1 MAISFVCKCGA
12 NIKTKDEHA
21 GRASFC
27 PACNAPVLV
36 PDDDKPAVDWAALV
50 NKPELEI
57 IVEPPPLPRRPF
69 WKDPIVVVGT
79 TIPSVILL
87 GFFGYLYRQ
96 QSAKNLRVQIYRLKT
111 EADALA
117 RDKRTWRSAFDKYE
131 EILAAS
137 SGRTANDPL
146 LKKYVDLTQKA
157 RDNLYPTVRVEIER
171 ERARHE
177 EEVEAA
183 KLAADIQAEAAR
195 LAAFKADLAG
205 GAWVVNKLGQSNV
218 IRGLHVVL
226 IPECTRA
233 GAMADLL
240 KECRN
245 RAIIERVAY
254 ETMLPE
260 LRKGRTIVEGV
271 NASEATRIIGLK
283 GDAER
288 ATDEMLAM
296 ASERPMDVKRL
307 FIAAR
312 STAFGTD
319 GIDRIVKDEVWDRAM
334 SRLKPRE
341 SVTDIDGKYKLSG
354 IAGGR
359 YYIYAR
365 HATEYSVVEWL
376 IPIVVDKSE
385 NMECDLFN
393 EKAILIENKKD

>member
-1 MAISFVCKCGA
+1 MS
-12 NIKTKDEHA
+12 
-21 GRASFC
+21 
-27 PACNAPVLV
+27 APVQLKV
-36 PDDDKPAVDWAALV
+36 ADQPT
-50 NKPELEI
+50 
-57 IVEPPPLPRRPF
+57 PLPRRPF
-69 WKDPIVVVGT
+69 WKDPVVVVGT

-111 EADALA
+111 EADVLA

-177 EEVEAA
+177 EEAEAA
-183 KLAADIQAEAAR
+183 KLAADIKAEAAR
-195 LAAFKADLAG
+195 LAAFKADITG
-205 GAWVVNKLGQSNV
+205 GAWVINKLGQSNV

-226 IPECTRA
+226 IPESTRA
-233 GAMADLL
+233 GVIADLI
-240 KECRN
+240 KECKN
-245 RAIIERVAY
+245 RAIIERVTY

-260 LRKGRTIVEGV
+260 LRKGRTVVEGV
-271 NASEATRIIGLK
+271 NAREATRIIGIK
-283 GDAER
+283 GDAEK

-334 SRLKPRE
+334 SRLQPRE
-341 SVTDIDGKYKLSG
+341 SVTDIDGKYILSE
-354 IAGGR
+354 IPGGR

-365 HATEYSVVEWL
+365 HATDYSVVEWL

-385 NMECDLFN
+385 NMACDLFN